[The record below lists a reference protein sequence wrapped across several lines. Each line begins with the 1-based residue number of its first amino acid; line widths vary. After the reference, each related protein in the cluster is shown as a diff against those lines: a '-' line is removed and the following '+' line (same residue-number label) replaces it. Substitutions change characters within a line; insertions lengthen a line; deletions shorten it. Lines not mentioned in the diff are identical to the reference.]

1 MTARTPA
8 VLLDIAAER
17 AWQQEKWGEQN
28 HPNGTGPGIYQSH
41 ASALPNWQLR
51 DIAKRRTDRHT
62 AEGIVTYADILL
74 EEVAEALAEE
84 DPAKLR
90 AELIQVAANMLE
102 AGYGPYADQLWRI
115 ASRLSVGR
123 RIPSDILWLRQMAD
137 AVTDGL
143 CGPQGEAEKLLQL
156 ALKGATAP
164 LVVFRAVDPPPRAV
178 NDLDWDNGRPLL

>member
-1 MTARTPA
+1 MAIDPVVMLIYELRGAQQSLAAARAAPITDGALDGCIADLETRIQDLRDQLLYTAP
-8 VLLDIAAER
+8 
-17 AWQQEKWGEQN
+17 
-28 HPNGTGPGIYQSH
+28 TGPVG
-41 ASALPNWQLR
+41 A
-51 DIAKRRTDRHT
+51 
-62 AEGIVTYADILL
+62 
-74 EEVAEALAEE
+74 
-84 DPAKLR
+84 

-102 AGYGPYADQLWRI
+102 TGYGPYADQLRRI

-156 ALKGATAP
+156 ALKDATAP